1 MLRGSSEREK
11 ASSHYAL
18 GKVIKAEN
26 PDYSIFCELS
36 QRREQGGYLKIKK
49 GGSQTNHDSL
59 FFDQVPVHRHL
70 RKTSPSSIIKNPA
83 SMHKK
88 SHRLVTQ
95 VFDKIVQKAKF
106 SCSFIRQTFV
116 KVLRVSNRWERRRR
130 SGVLFPQTLDGKGLF
145 SPFGFRPGL
154 PEMIAAVCCS
164 RSRNQKPRVW
174 RAKKKCTRIACV

>member
-1 MLRGSSEREK
+1 M
-11 ASSHYAL
+11 
-18 GKVIKAEN
+18 
-26 PDYSIFCELS
+26 
-36 QRREQGGYLKIKK
+36 
-49 GGSQTNHDSL
+49 
-59 FFDQVPVHRHL
+59 PVHRHL

-130 SGVLFPQTLDGKGLF
+130 SCVLFAQTLDGKGLF
-145 SPFGFRPGL
+145 SPYGFRPGL

-174 RAKKKCTRIACV
+174 RAKKKCTRIACVWIFPLASKQVKPVHSNRWCEMKAKIEKPSCFFLWAEKLR